1 MIFIN
6 VIRISEQLAKRVF
19 YSELEDGKREHG
31 GQVLSYIDVLK
42 KNKGANRQ
50 EWRALAKAKVHDFEL
65 RRRCEIDT
73 ERDNLKAQPSVC
85 SRAPVV
91 RGFSQWRLTM

>member
-31 GQVLSYIDVLK
+31 G
-42 KNKGANRQ
+42 
-50 EWRALAKAKVHDFEL
+50 
-65 RRRCEIDT
+65 
-73 ERDNLKAQPSVC
+73 
-85 SRAPVV
+85 
-91 RGFSQWRLTM
+91 

>member
-19 YSELEDGKREHG
+19 YPELEDGKREHD
-31 GQVLSYIDVLK
+31 GQVLRYTDVLK
-42 KNKGANRQ
+42 KKGANRQ

-85 SRAPVV
+85 SRDPVV
-91 RGFSQWRLTM
+91 QGFSQWRLTM